1 MQSIH
6 ETLCI
11 IMRGAMMGKSIL
23 FFADGTWQGADG
35 GSKSN
40 VLTLFQ
46 ALAGDNTLGGAKDDE
61 QEKFWPGS
69 DGAPAHVAKY
79 IHGVG
84 DGGNWW
90 SNLVG
95 GAFGAGLIFR
105 VLRGYT
111 FISRQHQPGDR
122 IYLIGFSRGAYTVRA
137 LGGLIARM
145 GLLDWAGL
153 GLDNTPNN
161 ALGHRYAS
169 AAWHNYMTQRK
180 AEEPPAGLFGALQI
194 MIAEGDDQVR
204 DARELTPK
212 YTGDVTI
219 DTVAVWDTV
228 GAMGIPKPVLMSKAR
243 HDYLKFIDNR
253 LSDKVRYG
261 LHAVA
266 IDERRR
272 DFTPT
277 LWAPRDGITQC
288 LFAGAHA
295 DVGGGYEDKDDN
307 AALSTITLH
316 WMAAQLAR
324 DDERRPG
331 LRFTLNAMPEKAHLG
346 PGHKPWEQAT
356 YWLRQKN
363 DRELPCTDPVMDCTH
378 LPYAP
383 EVGMRLGQQ
392 VTVIS
397 DGWFGRRTITYQ
409 PASLTV
415 GGYFKTAP

>member
-1 MQSIH
+1 M
-6 ETLCI
+6 
-11 IMRGAMMGKSIL
+11 AKSIL

-35 GSKSN
+35 GNRSN

-46 ALAGDNTLGGAKDDE
+46 ALAGENTLGGPHDDE
-61 QEKFWPGS
+61 QEKSFPGS
-69 DGAPAHVAKY
+69 PQTAPHVAKY

-111 FISRQHQPGDR
+111 FISRQYQPGDR
-122 IYLIGFSRGAYTVRA
+122 IYLIGFSRGAYTARA

-153 GLDNTPNN
+153 GLENTPNN
-161 ALGHRYAS
+161 ALGHRYAG
-169 AAWHNYMTQRK
+169 AAWHNYMTMRK
-180 AEEPPAGLFGALQI
+180 SEEPPVGLFGALQT
-194 MIAEGDDQVR
+194 MIAEGDDQAR
-204 DARELTPK
+204 DASELTPR
-212 YTGDVTI
+212 YVADVSI
-219 DTVAVWDTV
+219 DTIAVWDTV
-228 GAMGIPKPVLMSKAR
+228 GALGIPKPVLMSKAR
-243 HDYLKFIDNR
+243 HDYLKFVDNK
-253 LSDKVRYG
+253 LSDKVRHG

-277 LWAPRDGITQC
+277 LWAPRDGVVQC

-295 DVGGGYEDKDDN
+295 DVGGGYEDQGDN
-307 AALSTITLH
+307 AALATITLH
-316 WMAAQLAR
+316 WMAAQLGL
-324 DDERRPG
+324 DDGTRPG
-331 LRFTLNAMPEKAHLG
+331 LRFALGALGERAHLG
-346 PGHKPWEQAT
+346 PSHRPWDRPA

-363 DRELPCTDPVMDCTH
+363 DRELPCKDPVMDCTH

-383 EVGMRLGQQ
+383 EVKARLGQQ

-397 DGWFGRRTITYQ
+397 DGWFGRRIITYQ
-409 PASLTV
+409 PGPLTT
-415 GGYFKTAP
+415 GGYFNAAP